1 MASITAASAPTA
13 RAHTLPLPFGR
24 LLAMN
29 AGFFGLQYSF
39 GLQQTNMSPIY
50 TYLGANPDELPLL
63 WLAGPLTGLIVQPIV
78 GAMSDR
84 TTHRWGRRTPYF
96 LAGAVV
102 CSLCLIAMP
111 FSSALWVAATLL
123 WILDAANNVTM
134 EPYRAYV
141 SDQLPPTQ
149 HALGFLTQSFFTGL
163 GITLAN
169 FTPSVLVAWGLL
181 SATARSANNIPHT
194 TYAAFLIGGFVSIGA
209 ILYSVLAVRERPVSP
224 EAAAEIAAR
233 PGGVRGALAEIGH
246 ALRDMPRPMRWMG
259 PMMLCSWYAMF
270 CYWQYLTLCL
280 GRTIYHTAD
289 RTSEGFA
296 SAQLLTGQLNGTYN
310 IVTFCVA
317 FLLAAAARR
326 IGARWV
332 HLLALMA
339 AGAGLLLLPSLHEPR
354 LLVLPMVG
362 LGLGWASMMGT
373 PYALLA
379 RCVPPARTGV
389 YMGIFNLFIVVP
401 MLFQTLSFSW
411 VYQHLLASSPEN
423 VIRLAGGLLMAGGA
437 AVLLVRE

>member
-1 MASITAASAPTA
+1 MPTLTAPSASSTATVA
-13 RAHTLPLPFGR
+13 LPFGR

-50 TYLGANPDELPLL
+50 TYLGANPDQLPLL

-96 LAGAVV
+96 LVGAVV

-111 FSSALWVAATLL
+111 FSPALWVAATLL

-141 SDQLPPTQ
+141 SDQLPPAQQPT
-149 HALGFLTQSFFTGL
+149 GFLTQSFFTGL

-169 FTPSVLVAWGLL
+169 FTPSVLVALGWL
-181 SATARSANNIPHT
+181 SATARSSNNIPHT
-194 TYAAFLIGGFVSIGA
+194 TYAAFFIGGAVSIGA
-209 ILYSVLAVRERPVSP
+209 ILYSVLTVRERPMTA
-224 EAAAEIAAR
+224 EAVAEVAAQ
-233 PGGVRGALAEIGH
+233 PGGFRGALAEIGH
-246 ALRDMPRPMRWMG
+246 ALREMPAPMRRMM
-259 PMMLCSWYAMF
+259 PMMLFSWYAMF
-270 CYWQYLTLCL
+270 CYWQYLSLCL
-280 GRTIYHTAD
+280 GRTIYHTTD
-289 RTSEGFA
+289 RAGEGFA
-296 SAQLLTGQLNGTYN
+296 AAQLLAGRLNGTYN
-310 IVTFCVA
+310 IVTFCAA
-317 FLLAAAARR
+317 FGLAALARKW
-326 IGARWV
+326 GARWV
-332 HLLALMA
+332 HLLALIA
-339 AGAGLLLLPSLHEPR
+339 AGLGLLALPGIHDAR
-354 LLVLPMVG
+354 LLVVPMIG

-373 PYALLA
+373 PYAMLA

-401 MLFQTLSFSW
+401 MLIQTVTFAW
-411 VYQHLLASSPEN
+411 VYEHLLGSSPEN
-423 VIRLAGGLLMAGGA
+423 VIRLAGGLLVLGGVS
-437 AVLLVRE
+437 VLVVRKP